1 MWRETFRVTYDAKVL
16 RIGLEHFIGVRGDL
30 ILSAVLGFRPDMIL
44 VNKKPFGVANEL
56 KGVPELLGRR
66 NRAPRLALLVLDQ
79 TF

>member
-56 KGVPELLGRR
+56 KGVPELLGGRT
-66 NRAPRLALLVLDQ
+66 RAPRLALLVLDQ